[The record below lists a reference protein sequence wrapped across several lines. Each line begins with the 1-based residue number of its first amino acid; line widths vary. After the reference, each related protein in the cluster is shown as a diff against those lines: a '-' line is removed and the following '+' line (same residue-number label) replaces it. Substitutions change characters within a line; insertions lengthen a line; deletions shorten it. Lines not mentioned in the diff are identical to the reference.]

1 MIKIITNNH
10 DRPFL
15 YRYEVPQVIL
25 NGDLDW
31 TDGSDHDGYF
41 CYRGIWYH
49 AGQFMRF
56 CGTAWIGSPEPTG
69 RSTEVQSDKWDGHHG
84 DSYFSVILIKLSDD
98 CETYRIATYYQTSDN

>member
-15 YRYEVPQVIL
+15 YRHEVPQVIL

-31 TDGSDHDGYF
+31 TDENDNDGYF

-49 AGQFMRF
+49 TGQFMRF
-56 CGTAWIGSPEPTG
+56 CGTAWIESPDPTVS
-69 RSTEVQSDKWDGHHG
+69 STEVQSDKWDGYHG
-84 DSYFSVILIKLSDD
+84 DSFFSGILIKLSDD